1 MLDVGR
7 GSQLHWDGKPTVQEI
22 QLEHDRGRLSMRGG
36 SGHGQWRQPRGTRE
50 LAVSGTKQACGN
62 RQRSLRL
69 RAYSGLQNILQ
80 LNVFNPEY
88 ISLKSIWD
96 WQESYRSRLSQ
107 HPNLPNQDMS
117 FNSSSGLFVL
127 FLNSNTLI
135 FFSPPSETDF
145 HSDHQNYK
153 RTHLCCL
160 TPLCMWSFV
169 TAALGN

>member
-36 SGHGQWRQPRGTRE
+36 SGHGQCSQPGGTRE

-80 LNVFNPEY
+80 FSVFNPEY
-88 ISLKSIWD
+88 ISL
-96 WQESYRSRLSQ
+96 
-107 HPNLPNQDMS
+107 N
-117 FNSSSGLFVL
+117 
-127 FLNSNTLI
+127 
-135 FFSPPSETDF
+135 
-145 HSDHQNYK
+145 
-153 RTHLCCL
+153 
-160 TPLCMWSFV
+160 
-169 TAALGN
+169 